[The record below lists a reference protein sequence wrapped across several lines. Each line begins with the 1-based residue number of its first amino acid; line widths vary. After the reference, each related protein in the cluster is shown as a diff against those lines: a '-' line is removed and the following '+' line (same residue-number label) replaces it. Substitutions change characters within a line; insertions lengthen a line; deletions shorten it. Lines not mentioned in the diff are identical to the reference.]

1 MNSRYTV
8 YDEDGRAIRLFD
20 TKLEAQK
27 FLQPGW
33 TMTAKLLP
41 PKKTPYELLG
51 PALF

>member
-1 MNSRYTV
+1 MNNWFTV
-8 YDEDGRAIRLFD
+8 YDEDGLAIRLFD
-20 TKLEAQK
+20 TKAEALK

-33 TMTAKLLP
+33 SITSKALP